1 MEFLE
6 RLRQRKVVQ
15 WALAYVAAS
24 FALIQVVDIV
34 AQRFGWPPEA
44 VRFLII
50 GLAIGFF
57 VTLVLAWYHG
67 ERGSQRITGT
77 ELSILAL
84 LLAIGGAV
92 VWRLA
97 PTTGENPQPTPV
109 ASATQQ
115 QAPTDRKSI
124 AVLPFE
130 SLSKDE
136 DNAYFASG
144 MQDMI
149 LTKLAGIGDMKVIS
163 RTSTEKYKS
172 HPDNLKVIA
181 RELGVATILEG
192 SVQKS
197 GAQVLINMQLIDA
210 DTDNHLWAEAYPRTL
225 DNIFGV
231 EGEVAQKVAEALHAA
246 LTHDERAALALKPTQ
261 NAEALQAYLK
271 ALAMEKSTNNSLIA
285 VGDELQK
292 AVSLDPNFTLAW
304 TELVWQKVRAYWFG
318 LDATDINLSAAKAA
332 LDRAVALA
340 PAMPQVEMARAQYV
354 YYAQRDFVGA
364 LALMQQV
371 QRGLPND
378 ARTWFFTALVE
389 RRRGMWDES
398 LAHFHQA
405 LTLDPHDEF
414 MRYEMLTTLL
424 VIHRFAQASE
434 LANDD
439 LDVAAIAGPWEI
451 KLFAEWNLGG
461 LDAGARVLSSATR
474 QAPAVVAMRAMQASF
489 QRDFTGASSLFAQA
503 VAENRD
509 AAADA
514 FQSEFFV
521 GGYLPASIGWQLRQA
536 FCEQRA
542 GAATEAAALFAGVR
556 QQAQTALAAKPVNP
570 NMQAAWHAISG
581 IAEASLGKRD
591 QAVAEG
597 KRATE
602 LIPES
607 NDLFEGPYWQDYLAQ
622 IYAINGDAAHAVPL
636 IARLL
641 KTNGSLTT
649 VTMLKLDPIWDPIRS
664 EAGFQALVR

>member
-15 WALAYVAAS
+15 WALAYAAAS

-92 VWRLA
+92 TWRLA
-97 PTTGENPQPTPV
+97 PTTAENPQSTSV
-109 ASATQQ
+109 ASPPQSPAE
-115 QAPTDRKSI
+115 RKSI

-149 LTKLAGIGDMKVIS
+149 LTKLAGIGDLKVIS

-172 HPDNLKVIA
+172 RPDNLKVIA
-181 RELGVATILEG
+181 HELGVATVLEG

-197 GAQVLINMQLIDA
+197 GDKVLINLQLIDA

-231 EGEVAQKVAEALHAA
+231 EGEVAEKVAGALHAA
-246 LTHDERAALALKPTQ
+246 LTRDERAALALKPTQ

-271 ALAMEKSTNNSLIA
+271 ALAMEKSPNNSLIT

-304 TELVWQKVRAYWFG
+304 TELVWQKVRVYWFG
-318 LDATDINLSAAKAA
+318 LDATEVNLSAAKAA

-340 PAMPQVEMARAQYV
+340 PDLPQVEMARAQYL
-354 YYAQRDFVGA
+354 YYAQRDFDGA
-364 LALMQQV
+364 LALMEKV

-389 RRRGMWDES
+389 RRRGLWDDA
-398 LAHFHQA
+398 LGHFHQA
-405 LTLDPHDEF
+405 RTLDPHDDF
-414 MRYEMLTTLL
+414 MKYEILTTL
-424 VIHRFAQASE
+424 VVAHRFAEASA
-434 LANDD
+434 LAGDD
-439 LDVAAIAGPWEI
+439 LDVAAIAGPWEM
-451 KLFAEWNLGG
+451 KLFSEWNLGG
-461 LDAGARVLSSATR
+461 LDAGARVISTSRT
-474 QAPAVVAMRAMQASF
+474 QAPSAVAMRATQASF
-489 QRDFTGASSLFAQA
+489 QRDFTGAAALFAQA
-503 VAENRD
+503 IADNRSS
-509 AAADA
+509 ASDA

-521 GGYLPASIGWQLRQA
+521 GGYLPASIGWQLRRA
-536 FCEQRA
+536 ICEQRL
-542 GAATEAAALFAGVR
+542 GAAPEAAALFAGVL
-556 QQAQTALAAKPVNP
+556 QQAQTALAAKPVNL
-570 NMQAAWHAISG
+570 NIQAAWHAISG
-581 IAEASLGKRD
+581 LAEAGLGERD
-591 QAVAEG
+591 KAVAEG
-597 KRATE
+597 KKATE

-607 NDLFEGPYWQDYLAQ
+607 NDRFEGPYWQDYLAQ
-622 IYAINGDAAHAVPL
+622 IYAIGGDASHAVPL
-636 IARLL
+636 IERLL
-641 KTNGSLTT
+641 KTNGSLIT
-649 VTMLKLDPIWDPIRS
+649 VAMLKFDPVWDPIRND
-664 EAGFQALVR
+664 AGFQALVK

>member
-1 MEFLE
+1 VEFFE
-6 RLRQRKVVQ
+6 RLKQRKVVQ

-24 FALIQVVDIV
+24 FAFIQVADIV
-34 AQRFGWPPEA
+34 AQRFGWPPES

-67 ERGSQRITGT
+67 ERGSQRISGT

-92 VWRLA
+92 TWRLA
-97 PTTGENPQPTPV
+97 PTVAENPQPTPV
-109 ASATQQ
+109 ANAPQQ
-115 QAPTDRKSI
+115 QTPADRKSI

-149 LTKLAGIGDMKVIS
+149 LTKLAGIGDLKVIS

-181 RELGVATILEG
+181 KELGVATVLEG

-197 GAQVLINMQLIDA
+197 GDKVLINLQLIDA

-271 ALAMEKSTNNSLIA
+271 ALAMEKSPENSLIA

-304 TELVWQKVRAYWFG
+304 TELVWQKVRVYWFG
-318 LDATDINLSAAKAA
+318 LDATEVNLSAAKAA
-332 LDRAVALA
+332 LDRAVALS
-340 PAMPQVEMARAQYV
+340 PDMPQVEMARSQYL

-389 RRRGMWDES
+389 RRRGLWDDA
-398 LAHFHQA
+398 LRHFHQA
-405 LTLDPHDEF
+405 QTLDPHDEF
-414 MRYEMLTTLL
+414 MRYEILTTLM
-424 VIHRFAQASE
+424 VIHEFKQA
-434 LANDD
+434 
-439 LDVAAIAGPWEI
+439 AALVDGDFDAAKNPGPWEM
-451 KLFAEWNLGG
+451 KLFAAWNLGG
-461 LDAGARVLSSATR
+461 LEAGARLLSPVTT
-474 QAPAVVAMRAMQASF
+474 QAPSVVAMRATQAFF
-489 QRDFTGASSLFAQA
+489 QRDFAAASTLFAQA
-503 VAENRD
+503 VAGNRS
-509 AAADA
+509 AAGDD

-521 GGYLPASIGWQLRQA
+521 GGYLPTSIGWQLHQA
-536 FCEQRA
+536 TSKQRM
-542 GAATEAAALFAGVR
+542 GAASDAASLFAGVR
-556 QQAQTALAAKPVNP
+556 QQAQTALAAKPVNL
-570 NMQAAWHAISG
+570 NIEAAWHAIAG
-581 IAEASLGKRD
+581 LAEAGLGERD

-602 LIPES
+602 LIP
-607 NDLFEGPYWQDYLAQ
+607 
-622 IYAINGDAAHAVPL
+622 
-636 IARLL
+636 
-641 KTNGSLTT
+641 
-649 VTMLKLDPIWDPIRS
+649 
-664 EAGFQALVR
+664 